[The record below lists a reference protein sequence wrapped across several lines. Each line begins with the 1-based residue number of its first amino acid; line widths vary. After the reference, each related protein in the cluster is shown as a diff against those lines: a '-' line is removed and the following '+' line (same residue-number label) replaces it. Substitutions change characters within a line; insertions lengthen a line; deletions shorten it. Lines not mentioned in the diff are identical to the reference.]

1 MSKMRKPLHQDT
13 ALPHKSKTA
22 LQSTLTLIYLK
33 VLLSQDWIKHSD
45 TNCTNAS
52 HLQRVTHF
60 LAVGLCSHHNSSYHR
75 PWNASLIKS
84 NKVDVRVAAFL
95 AVDQYCFHTSVL
107 VTATVSLMEVI
118 EIGGSGWAVHDCNGT
133 TRPNLCIPVKL
144 IKCVW
149 RKWLRIIKG
158 SLRSSPVRFT
168 AIVFEGYLKFVQYF
182 SFTTSHDIQSL
193 WHLKHFKT
201 FQQHYYCT
209 WSILQYFI
217 FARWRTSK
225 WSSFTIRNVLLQHFS
240 KPNLLQTQTYISQ
253 GQTYF

>member
-13 ALPHKSKTA
+13 ALPHESNTA
-22 LQSTLTLIYLK
+22 LQNILSLIYLK
-33 VLLSQDWIKHSD
+33 VLPSQDWITHSKTND
-45 TNCTNAS
+45 TNAF
-52 HLQRVTHF
+52 HLQHVTLF
-60 LAVGLCSHHNSSYHR
+60 LAVGLCSPHNSSYHR

-95 AVDQYCFHTSVL
+95 AVDQYCFHTSAL

-118 EIGGSGWAVHDCNGT
+118 ETGGSGWAVRDCNGT

-144 IKCVW
+144 IKRVWQKWSRFENRKKLITKRACVFHCHSVCGVM
-149 RKWLRIIKG
+149 LIH
-158 SLRSSPVRFT
+158 
-168 AIVFEGYLKFVQYF
+168 LKFVQYF

-193 WHLKHFKT
+193 WHLKYFKT

-217 FARWRTSK
+217 FSRWRTS
-225 WSSFTIRNVLLQHFS
+225 Q
-240 KPNLLQTQTYISQ
+240 
-253 GQTYF
+253 